1 MNIKLTSEFIENVK
15 ANDTKAME
23 TLKSLYDEVVYDTKN
38 EYKFHGLVDMD
49 AHLFTDE
56 LGMVY
61 IDKDGEVF
69 YENSI
74 HPTDFTGQSPDK
86 YYSKKRF
93 SIVEHF
99 PGIFAIADYESEYEE
114 FEVIEWFE
122 EEIVNQLKFISFEDF
137 VEELISEVVYE

>member
-23 TLKSLYDEVVYDTKN
+23 TLKSLYDEVVYYTKN

-69 YENSI
+69 YNGEFVCTSDTLMIKHLTKSI
-74 HPTDFTGQSPDK
+74 
-86 YYSKKRF
+86 
-93 SIVEHF
+93 
-99 PGIFAIADYESEYEE
+99 
-114 FEVIEWFE
+114 
-122 EEIVNQLKFISFEDF
+122 
-137 VEELISEVVYE
+137 